1 MQGHAHGPPEPRLQL
16 HHERAGAGGDHG
28 GEGHWSYGDLQLE
41 AHSAMCTGGKNGT
54 DGPRT
59 NLTHIPLQGQ
69 ARLSSPLQA
78 VCAATSGILHPS
90 LGTLDGGGQ
99 ELPREG
105 TAKSYQDGFRAQ
117 EQYL

>member
-1 MQGHAHGPPEPRLQL
+1 MLFIIHAHGAPEPRLQL
-16 HHERAGAGGDHG
+16 HHEGAGAGGDHG
-28 GEGHWSYGDLQLE
+28 GEGHWSYG
-41 AHSAMCTGGKNGT
+41 
-54 DGPRT
+54 
-59 NLTHIPLQGQ
+59 GQ
-69 ARLSSPLQA
+69 ARLSSPLQT
-78 VCAATSGILHPS
+78 VRTATPGILHPS